1 MSKAYEML
9 FAALTEHGS
18 TSRDVRQ
25 TSSMWQCPGHPD
37 NNPSLKIDDKDGRA
51 LVCCYAGCQTDD
63 VMAALGLSVKDLF
76 DNDLDSSSRSSLYG
90 QLVRSYLYEVP
101 NGDPWFWVDRYYPK
115 SFRQRLP
122 GVEPV
127 RDLSDKQAL
136 SRLGLRVRTA
146 NGMQTREPVV
156 YHAPKAWLAGYR
168 GERTIW
174 WLDGEKD
181 VEAAEKDGHVATCA
195 PGFAKWRPQ
204 YATALHSW
212 GFKEV
217 VMVVDQ
223 DKDKGDGTLGAGA
236 QVANAA
242 RLGFRAVGM
251 KVRIVAPA
259 AGKDYSDHR
268 AAGCGPDIDDFDTD
282 VTVAVRPRGMSAAL
296 LVTKKF
302 EPIEFVIDHI
312 LPTGLTI
319 IAGSPKVG
327 KALSVETPLLT
338 TDGWT
343 TMGEVQPGQ
352 KVFALDGTPTDVVAA
367 TDVMFDRPC
376 FRVITRSGAELIAD
390 AEHQWQVHSRNKT
403 RVMTTQ
409 ELYDWKGER
418 RWLLP
423 VAEPLHTVNVD
434 LPVDPWVLGYWLANG
449 SRKQGVLSCHPD
461 DREQVIQR
469 VTAAGYQIGRVTP
482 GSVSVHGLMVQ
493 LRDLGVLDDKHIP
506 AIYRHAGTDQ
516 RRALLSG
523 LCDGDSWCIT
533 QPNGTAMLEL
543 TQVRSVLID
552 QAAYLARSLGFK
564 VHVHKGRATLN
575 GVDMGPKWR
584 MCLHASQQDAP
595 VTFERRVKALPV
607 RPVAQRS
614 RRDAIV
620 SVEPVYSVPVRCI
633 QVAHP
638 SGTYLA
644 GPELTVTH
652 NSWVTLDWCCAV
664 GSGGRALGYLQALQ
678 GNALLVAREDSY
690 RRLQSRLALIMGGD
704 VDQVPADLEIVP
716 ADVDWVGG
724 EEGIGHLTEWA
735 DEVPNPRLVVLD
747 TLGKVEPELGESDR
761 RGNAY
766 TGNYSMMARYK
777 NWADQRNIAVVAV
790 HHDRKGGAGS
800 KEKMG
805 MEEDPFTKIS
815 GTRGLTGAAD
825 TLMFLETV
833 RGSGAGDLHITGRD
847 VPTMSLELHKT
858 GPLWQAWDVP
868 RGE

>member
-25 TSSMWQCPGHPD
+25 TSSMWQCPSHPD
-37 NNPSLKIDDKDGRA
+37 KNPSLKIDDKGDRVLIHCHGH
-51 LVCCYAGCQTDD
+51 CHTDD
-63 VMAALGLSVKDLF
+63 VLASLGLSVKDLF
-76 DNDLDSSSRSSLYG
+76 DNDLTASPRSSLYG

-212 GFKEV
+212 GFTEV

-268 AAGCGPDIDDFDTD
+268 AAGFGPNIDDFDTD

-327 KALSVETPLLT
+327 K
-338 TDGWT
+338 
-343 TMGEVQPGQ
+343 
-352 KVFALDGTPTDVVAA
+352 
-367 TDVMFDRPC
+367 
-376 FRVITRSGAELIAD
+376 
-390 AEHQWQVHSRNKT
+390 
-403 RVMTTQ
+403 
-409 ELYDWKGER
+409 
-418 RWLLP
+418 
-423 VAEPLHTVNVD
+423 
-434 LPVDPWVLGYWLANG
+434 
-449 SRKQGVLSCHPD
+449 
-461 DREQVIQR
+461 
-469 VTAAGYQIGRVTP
+469 
-482 GSVSVHGLMVQ
+482 
-493 LRDLGVLDDKHIP
+493 
-506 AIYRHAGTDQ
+506 
-516 RRALLSG
+516 
-523 LCDGDSWCIT
+523 
-533 QPNGTAMLEL
+533 
-543 TQVRSVLID
+543 
-552 QAAYLARSLGFK
+552 
-564 VHVHKGRATLN
+564 
-575 GVDMGPKWR
+575 
-584 MCLHASQQDAP
+584 
-595 VTFERRVKALPV
+595 
-607 RPVAQRS
+607 
-614 RRDAIV
+614 
-620 SVEPVYSVPVRCI
+620 
-633 QVAHP
+633 
-638 SGTYLA
+638 
-644 GPELTVTH
+644 
-652 NSWVTLDWCCAV
+652 SWVTLDWCCAV

-704 VDQVPADLEIVP
+704 LDQVPADLEIVP

-735 DEVPNPRLVVLD
+735 DEVANPRLVVLD
-747 TLGKVEPELGESDR
+747 TLGKVEPELGETDR

-805 MEEDPFTKIS
+805 MNEDPFTKIS